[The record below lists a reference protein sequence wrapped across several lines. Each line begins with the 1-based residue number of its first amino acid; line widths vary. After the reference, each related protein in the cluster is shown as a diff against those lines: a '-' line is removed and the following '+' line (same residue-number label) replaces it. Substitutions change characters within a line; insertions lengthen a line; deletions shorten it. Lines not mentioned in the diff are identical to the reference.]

1 MCTMPQTERQI
12 DGRTDRQKTTINTTT
27 DTGWLSSVLRPR
39 QHHIGYYGRRFLQ
52 VKRPNQSIKVLK
64 EHVVHSKSPNLLTV

>member
-52 VKRPNQSIKVLK
+52 VKRPNQQYQSTEGEKLQRK
-64 EHVVHSKSPNLLTV
+64 NQKTQTT